1 MMVEL
6 FFLKSLEKYDGFPKI
21 IKAYA
26 LPLHKQP
33 SFMMPC
39 FVIEMTNVGKP
50 LKYTGNITE
59 ARHTLG
65 EICKLLHILHKNDIV
80 HCDIKLQNI
89 LIDDNGKISIIDFG
103 HSHKLNPFTHMLGK
117 SLLIEQTPTGTA
129 PESLPYSILPRTEQI
144 DIWSLGCLYYE
155 LLTDIKLFYSSS
167 DNTYINE
174 IRRSGCSDFDRELL
188 EMMLVVDPIK
198 RANVE
203 QILDKLNVIP
213 ENVAQLWAKPDD
225 VIIRELSLDMIPIWF
240 EMDKTTQTVGYYI
253 IKCLEMKMIEK
264 IRPIRYSFHELV
276 YMLVLKLFEP
286 RSMHDS
292 NDFCGCRLTAFD
304 DKPDVIFN
312 LYVSMLDDI
321 LSCFPNNSQ
330 FDGRRTST
338 LEEINTKID
347 DII

>member
-1 MMVEL
+1 
-6 FFLKSLEKYDGFPKI
+6 
-21 IKAYA
+21 
-26 LPLHKQP
+26 
-33 SFMMPC
+33 
-39 FVIEMTNVGKP
+39 
-50 LKYTGNITE
+50 
-59 ARHTLG
+59 
-65 EICKLLHILHKNDIV
+65 
-80 HCDIKLQNI
+80 
-89 LIDDNGKISIIDFG
+89 
-103 HSHKLNPFTHMLGK
+103 
-117 SLLIEQTPTGTA
+117 
-129 PESLPYSILPRTEQI
+129 
-144 DIWSLGCLYYE
+144 
-155 LLTDIKLFYSSS
+155 
-167 DNTYINE
+167 
-174 IRRSGCSDFDRELL
+174 
-188 EMMLVVDPIK
+188 
-198 RANVE
+198 
-203 QILDKLNVIP
+203 VIP